1 MFTSFEYTKE
11 FEKIL
16 LTDNIEDSLKNLVP
30 NSVQDYFVRFITE
43 LKKCKKTK
51 VLSDELKNL
60 FTKIQKEK
68 LPNQF
73 VNDCERTYNLFEYDL
88 PSTTQERKKQIID
101 YLYRQY
107 SNQRFDAPKPDFA
120 SKMTTKTAKEKD
132 NKGYPSELTEEMI
145 KKEITKFIDSK
156 AKEESKK
163 FRFLTKKEQK
173 EKFEELILNKKN
185 KDVLDIIKENPG
197 INYYLLSDNAF
208 NTLVN
213 IFNEAE
219 QNIILTS
226 YLILDQFTLNQ
237 LELLMKKL
245 TNTLILDKNSIMS
258 AFINKKYEPE
268 LSTMKSDLVG
278 QRKVLISIFN
288 EVKQYN
294 GFNNYLSSTLYQ
306 ILELGKEINDY
317 DYEFFIEYLKNP
329 MSNSQYNN
337 LFQDNKQIANNTNFY
352 SVNQLSSLQ
361 DTFYRIN
368 IIDDYI
374 EYFFIN
380 KKATT
385 KNFDKYL
392 SSHYLEREYFKAEI
406 LRGDDVKYNPS
417 THAQYISKDEYESL
431 CKKVEI
437 TICEHNKKN
446 FAIDEDVTIDFDIKN
461 VNNLSIS
468 IYEIN
473 TENYYLNKKQAIT
486 SLIVVEGLI
495 TDWESNYAF
504 NEKSQVRCRK
514 TITLEKIPKKRGVYL
529 VEILGNGI
537 SSRIIIKKGSLSL
550 VTRSTPKG
558 KLCYIVNEK
567 NEICKGDNTYIWYNG
582 RKLQSEKERGMIL
595 IPYASPFA
603 SSTPDSYCILN
614 HEGFSDFA
622 NVTLENEN
630 YQLKGT
636 FYMNH
641 ESLITGNMAKVVFKP
656 MLLVN
661 GREINVKELKN
672 GKITVN
678 ISKIENEKIVPIDN
692 TIENVV
698 FDKESE
704 FEFEVQIPPMI
715 AGLSFTYTGDITKNS
730 TKKTE
735 TLSVFQ
741 SESINTNKEDIFNY
755 FVRKTIKNK
764 KDNYIV
770 ELVGRNGESGASVP
784 TLIMLRSKENSL
796 RECTFTLQTNEKG
809 IIELGDLNEFDRL
822 IVKRLA
828 APQLQKTFLIEKIAK
843 YSYPETIDGV
853 AGEAFTIPYYT
864 QLSFTDFVANIC
876 LLKEEKGNVISIMNS
891 KEYLSFT
898 PMNINGDDKHYYD
911 ITITNLP
918 IGQYKLKLNPLSN
931 KDTVIS
937 IHIHHGEKWIDS
949 NFIINPK
956 QNKLIENS
964 QEINPIHITK
974 LDINKE
980 TKKIN
985 ITTNSL
991 SPNQHIELFM
1001 YQYIPQGVFKL
1012 FDKIESMYFDNVE
1025 LNTEQPFQEWKNI
1038 YLSNRTLNEEIQYVL
1053 ERKNYEAKMGNSLEM
1068 PSLLLKR
1075 AFTKQSEIEEES
1087 LAKGSRYQKKDAEAQ
1102 DKLTKKTAQKEH
1114 IQTDDSIS
1122 LFQNFISNV
1131 GVSMFN
1137 IKPKKDNIY
1146 EIDINNMNYSHLVL
1160 VVVDDKSTSSNL
1172 ITLADEGY
1180 EVAKRAMTNDSILD
1194 NAKNVTEIRKLQN
1207 KLKDEKF
1214 IISENS
1220 NFKLIDSIEK
1230 VLKFNLLKSPSFNGE
1245 WKDFE
1250 FLMDAKTDEK
1260 KFLENL
1266 SKNISHEVN
1275 IFLYFKYPDLFEKY
1289 VKPLLKYKFEK
1300 TFIDYFLLDD
1310 METLQMYLKPEK
1322 LNSLNT
1328 FQLCLLIIKF
1338 VNTNPDLAKKIRNL
1352 IKVKIPTDC
1361 FDNVD
1366 SVIRENFDI
1375 MMYIKQEKDSEIPQE
1390 VESCS
1395 EGEKEEQDKCV
1406 EEELQEDD
1414 DLDICPQQAPVNSNA
1429 TYGGGFR
1436 GVRGRPFPAPAAPGM
1451 ALQKQMLMPQMC
1463 QMDMVSNSIQSRAMP
1478 SMSNNCFALQTQMPQ
1493 TQFRMTRSMM
1503 TQSQCMDN
1511 NLFMGAGYQR
1521 SYKQA
1526 AQIAEKNQ
1534 IEFEKPGTA
1543 KEYKERHYLKSSHS
1557 NPCNSILFLDFADH
1571 LIKTKSV
1578 KNFVSKYILDNSKN
1592 IDELVWQL
1600 SIIDLPLKSVKHGYK
1615 RIPNRQIE
1623 ITPASNLVLLTK
1635 EISEGKLMLDN
1646 KLLISQNVSDL
1657 RENVDVTNLV
1667 KGAIYSHETIV
1678 TNISSNKVQFD
1689 LFVQIPEGAIPM
1701 KGSFYTQTHHMTL
1714 EPYITDSYKTWFYF
1728 PKVGTFKQYH
1738 PIATKDTD
1746 IISIGGSLTY
1756 TVKDIITFIK
1766 KKEDDDTKEKKL
1778 YDPMK
1783 LKEIMANGDT
1793 KDILNYFR
1801 NENFISSELYSILWL
1816 LKDKEF
1822 FLEITSILRS
1832 KGIFNISIWAYGFY
1846 HYDEKTISEYLNSK
1860 KDIKRQLNSDF
1871 KSSLIETNE
1880 IDEPSLFP
1888 YLEYSPLYNARVHP
1902 LGKAESH
1909 IQNKEFKDTYQ
1920 KFVVH
1925 CLTLES
1931 LSVKYLLRLTYYL
1944 ILQERID
1951 EATRLFEKID
1961 KASIKGDNNSS
1972 YEIQYDYLNAYLDLS
1987 NGYPNFAIAKEVCV
2001 KYKNFPLLY
2010 WREKFEEIEDIL
2022 FEYEGKETV
2031 TMLDVENTTQSEKQ
2045 LRKEL
2050 KNTQPSLSFTI
2061 DKTNLVIVHTN
2072 ISKIN
2077 IKFYLI
2083 DLEILF
2089 SRTPSLKS
2097 NSNDFSFVQPNF
2109 SHELKVENSTSEA
2122 ITKFEIPKEYT
2133 TKNIFIELSTG
2144 SIKQFETYFSANLNV
2159 IINENIGEL
2168 KVLNSDL
2175 KPVIKAYVKCF
2186 AKVGGS
2192 NQFYKDGYT
2201 DLRGK
2206 FNYLALN
2213 TDQLKNASMFYIFVS
2228 DDDLGSMI
2236 KECRPPYN
2244 LEKGDN
2250 SYEGVL
2256 KYKQQQRTQWRVLN
2270 KK

>member
-16 LTDNIEDSLKNLVP
+16 LTDNIEDALKNLVP

-43 LKKCKKTK
+43 LKKCQKTK

-73 VNDCERTYNLFEYDL
+73 VNDCERRYNLFEYDL

-107 SNQRFDAPKPDFA
+107 SNQRFEAPKPDFA
-120 SKMTTKTAKEKD
+120 SKMTTKTSKEKD

-145 KKEITKFIDSK
+145 KQEITKFIDAKSK
-156 AKEESKK
+156 QESAK
-163 FRFLTKKEQK
+163 FRYLTKKEQK
-173 EKFEELILNKKN
+173 EKFEELVLNKKS
-185 KDVLDIIKENPG
+185 KDVFDIIQGNFG
-197 INYYLLSDNAF
+197 INYYLLSDKAF

-219 QNIILTS
+219 QNVILTS
-226 YLILDQFTLNQ
+226 YLNLDQFTLNQ

-245 TNTLILDKNSIMS
+245 TNTLILDKNAIMN
-258 AFINKKYEPE
+258 AFIKKKYEPE
-268 LSTMKSDLVG
+268 LSTMKSDLIG

-306 ILELGKEINDY
+306 ILELGKEVNDY

-329 MSNSQYNN
+329 MSNSRDNHY
-337 LFQDNKQIANNTNFY
+337 FQDNKQIAANTNFY
-352 SVNQLSSLQ
+352 AVNSQN
-361 DTFYRIN
+361 N
-368 IIDDYI
+368 IIDNYI

-380 KKATT
+380 KKAKT

-446 FAIDEDVTIDFDIKN
+446 FAIDEDVKIDFDIKN
-461 VNNLSIS
+461 VNNLSVS

-495 TDWESNYAF
+495 TDWESNYTF

-567 NEICKGDNTYIWYNG
+567 NEICKGDNTYLWYNG

-603 SSTPDSYCILN
+603 STTPDSYCILN

-622 NVTLENEN
+622 NITLENEN

-656 MLLVN
+656 MLLIN
-661 GREINVKELKN
+661 GREIDVKELKN

-678 ISKIENEKIVPIDN
+678 ITKIENEKIVPIDN

-715 AGLSFTYTGDITKNS
+715 VGLSFNYTGDITKNS

-735 TLSVFQ
+735 TLSVFH
-741 SESINTNKEDIFNY
+741 SESIDTNKEDIFNY

-770 ELVGRNGESGASVP
+770 ELVGRNGEIGSSVP
-784 TLIMLRSKENSL
+784 TLILLRSKENAL

-809 IIELGDLNEFDRL
+809 FIELGDLNEFDRL

-828 APQLQKTFLIEKIAK
+828 SPQLQKTFLIEKTAK

-864 QLSFTDFVANIC
+864 QLSFTDFVAGIC
-876 LLKEEKGNVISIMNS
+876 LLREENGNVISIMNS
-891 KEYLSFT
+891 KDYLSFT
-898 PMNINGDDKHYYD
+898 PLLINGDDKHYYD
-911 ITITNLP
+911 ITIANLP
-918 IGQYKLKLNPLSN
+918 IGKYKLKLNPLSN
-931 KDTVIS
+931 KDTIS
-937 IHIHHGEKWIDS
+937 IQIHHGEKWIDG

-964 QEINPIHITK
+964 QEFNPIHITK

-980 TKKIN
+980 NKKIN

-1001 YQYIPQGVFKL
+1001 YQYIPQGVFKF

-1102 DKLTKKTAQKEH
+1102 DKLTKKIAQKEH
-1114 IQTDDSIS
+1114 IKTDDSIS
-1122 LFQNFISNV
+1122 LFQDFISNV

-1137 IKPKKDNIY
+1137 IKPKKDNQY

-1160 VVVDDKSTSSNL
+1160 VVIDDKSASSNL
-1172 ITLADEGY
+1172 ITLADEKY
-1180 EVAKRAMTNDSILD
+1180 EVAKRAMTNDNILD

-1207 KLKDEKF
+1207 KLKEEKF
-1214 IISENS
+1214 VISENS

-1230 VLKFNLLKSPSFNGE
+1230 VLKFNLLKSPSFKEE

-1322 LNSLNT
+1322 LDKLNT

-1338 VNTNPDLAKKIRNL
+1338 VNTNPDVAMKIRNL
-1352 IKVKIPTDC
+1352 IKVKIPTQY
-1361 FDNVD
+1361 FDDVD

-1375 MMYIKQEKDSEIPQE
+1375 MMYIKQEKESEIPQE
-1390 VESCS
+1390 IES
-1395 EGEKEEQDKCV
+1395 G
-1406 EEELQEDD
+1406 
-1414 DLDICPQQAPVNSNA
+1414 N
-1429 TYGGGFR
+1429 YGGGFR
-1436 GVRGRPFPAPAAPGM
+1436 GGRGMQQRPFPAPVAPGM
-1451 ALQKQMLMPQMC
+1451 AYQQQMIMPQIPQQQMPQMC
-1463 QMDMVSNSIQSRAMP
+1463 QMDLVSNSIQSRAMP
-1478 SMSNNCFALQTQMPQ
+1478 SMSNNCFAMQTQMPQ
-1493 TQFRMTRSMM
+1493 TQFRMTQSQKMM
-1503 TQSQCMDN
+1503 TQSQCMDK

-1521 SYKQA
+1521 SYNKA
-1526 AQIAEKNQ
+1526 AQIAENAQ
-1534 IEFEKPGTA
+1534 VEFEKPGTA

-1557 NPCNSILFLDFADH
+1557 DPCNSILFLDFADH

-1578 KNFVSKYILDNSKN
+1578 KNFVSKYILDNSQT
-1592 IDELVWQL
+1592 IDELIWQL

-1623 ITPASNLVLLTK
+1623 ITPSSNLVLLTK

-1746 IISIGGSLTY
+1746 IISIGGALTY
-1756 TVKDIITFIK
+1756 TVKDIITFAK

-1778 YDPMK
+1778 YDPLK

-1801 NENFISSELYSILWL
+1801 NENFIASELYSILWL

-1822 FLEITSILRS
+1822 FLEITSILRA

-1860 KDIKRQLNSDF
+1860 KEIKRQFNSDF

-1888 YLEYSPLYNARVHP
+1888 HLEYSPLYNARVHP

-1909 IQNKEFKDTYQ
+1909 IQNKELKDTYQ

-1931 LSVKYLLRLTYYL
+1931 LSIKYLLRLTYYL

-1951 EATRLFEKID
+1951 EATKVFEKID
-1961 KASIKGDNNSS
+1961 KASIKGNNNSS

-2050 KNTQPSLSFTI
+2050 KLTQPSMSFSI

-2213 TDQLKNASMFYIFVS
+2213 TDQLKDASMFYIFVS

-2244 LEKGDN
+2244 LEKGDK

-2256 KYKQQQRTQWRVLN
+2256 KYKQQQRTQWRVMN
-2270 KK
+2270 KKKI